1 MPSET
6 FYHFPLRPLDVVPIF
21 IRKCQT
27 YARINATLRFSPQNM
42 VTIVCDNKYQ
52 LEDLYLEI
60 ITCAQEREDELNPR
74 FYR

>member
-6 FYHFPLRPLDVVPIF
+6 FYHFPLKPLEVIPIF
-21 IRKCQT
+21 LHRCQT
-27 YARINATLRFSPQNM
+27 HEKVSATLRFSPQNM
-42 VTIVCDNKYQ
+42 VTIVCDDKSQ

-60 ITCAQEREDELNPR
+60 ITCAQEREDALNPR